1 MRKFWLLVSLLLLG
15 GTSWSAEAQGELTLT
30 SPVAFQVVQRHNG
43 TGNIPIAGSASA
55 AGTVEARFNSGA
67 WQAIATVSGG
77 TFAGSLASQP
87 QGQGSV
93 EVRLA
98 ETPDVI
104 VSVAPVGI
112 GDVFIVAGQSNASG
126 RGTNPQPVSHP
137 ALKAGVFGN
146 DYVWHELTDPVDSN
160 ANRLDEVSID
170 LEAAGSV
177 WTLVA
182 TQLMN
187 ARNVPVAFVPA
198 ARGGSSISDWLPG
211 SDRFNRATLYG
222 SMAFRARLTGARA
235 ILWWQGE
242 TDALEG
248 MSGEV
253 YGAQFRQFADAVGA
267 DLGIP
272 VIASL
277 IHNSMG
283 IPDDAEAVVRRAVV
297 DAAGGNGNIWLG
309 PDLSDLAS
317 DDPYHLQSD
326 ANLQTAANRWW
337 QALNGYVE

>member
-1 MRKFWLLVSLLLLG
+1 MLVLG
-15 GTSWSAEAQGELTLT
+15 GTSAVHAQNELTLT
-30 SPVAFQVVQRHNG
+30 SPVAFQVVQRHG
-43 TGNIPIAGSASA
+43 GAGDIPIAGATSV
-55 AGTVEARFNSGA
+55 AGTIEARFNGGA
-67 WQAIATVSGG
+67 WQVIATVSTGEFSG
-77 TFAGSLASQP
+77 VLANQS
-87 QGQGSV
+87 QGQGNV

-98 ETPDVI
+98 EAPDAVI
-104 VSVAPVGI
+104 SVAPIGV
-112 GDVFIVAGQSNASG
+112 GDVFVVAGQSNASG
-126 RGTNPQPVSHP
+126 RGTNAQVVAHP
-137 ALKAGVFGN
+137 TLKAGMFGN
-146 DYVWHELTDPVDSN
+146 DYVWHELSDPADSN

-177 WTLVA
+177 WPLVA
-182 TQLMN
+182 THLMN

-222 SMAFRARLTGARA
+222 SMAFRARVTGARA
-235 ILWWQGE
+235 VLWWQGE

-248 MSGEV
+248 MSRET
-253 YGAQFRQFADAVGA
+253 YAAQFSQFVDAVA
-267 DLGIP
+267 DDLGIP

-283 IPDDAEAVVRRAVV
+283 IPDDAEAAVRRATVE
-297 DAAGGNGNIWLG
+297 AAGANNMIWMG

-326 ANLQTAANRWW
+326 ANLQVAAERWW
-337 QALNGYVE
+337 QVLNGYLE